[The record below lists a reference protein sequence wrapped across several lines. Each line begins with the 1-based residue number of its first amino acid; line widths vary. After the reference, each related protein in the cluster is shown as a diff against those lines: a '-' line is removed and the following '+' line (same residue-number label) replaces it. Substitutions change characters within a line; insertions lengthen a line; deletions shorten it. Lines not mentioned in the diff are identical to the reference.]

1 MRNRITD
8 NENIKVVK
16 LYISDLN
23 FKVKGNE
30 KEFELEDKKTISISV
45 NQDNLRQLKI
55 TRSYLIEYKNYNL
68 SATINALI
76 VLDNDE
82 IGNLVQKSDA
92 SKEEN
97 LKVISVIE
105 DVEPIMQDKIAVYS
119 GLLSTE
125 AENNYMVIPHFKNNS
140 SVAENN
146 D

>member
-1 MRNRITD
+1 M
-8 NENIKVVK
+8 
-16 LYISDLN
+16 
-23 FKVKGNE
+23 
-30 KEFELEDKKTISISV
+30 
-45 NQDNLRQLKI
+45 RQLKI